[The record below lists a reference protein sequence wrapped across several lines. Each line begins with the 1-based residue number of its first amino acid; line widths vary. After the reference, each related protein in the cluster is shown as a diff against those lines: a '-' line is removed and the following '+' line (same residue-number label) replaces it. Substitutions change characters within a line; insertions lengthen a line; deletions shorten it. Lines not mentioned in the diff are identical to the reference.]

1 MTTLLKIPSTLLLLG
16 LLTSGLTAC
25 ATQPQTQST
34 RWTIE
39 DRCTLPNQKQLT
51 QALQSARNELSQ
63 RSCHYQF
70 DAIHQQLLT
79 IAQQD
84 PGPTYRQS
92 FLDFYQWSVQ
102 QGIISSLQG
111 KQLYTSYFTPGF
123 GHLLPNNSNVC
134 AQKASKDSLIQAL
147 NADLAHKKLGLNDI
161 LQDREAYFQ
170 AQRTHNDL
178 TFLLETTLI
187 ACEQG

>member
-1 MTTLLKIPSTLLLLG
+1 MNTIQKIPSTLLWLSLLI
-16 LLTSGLTAC
+16 SGLSAC
-25 ATQPQTQST
+25 ATQPETQST
-34 RWTIE
+34 RWTME
-39 DRCTLPNQKQLT
+39 DSCTLPSQKQLT
-51 QALQSARNELSQ
+51 QALQSARNQLSQ

-84 PGPTYRQS
+84 PGPTHRQS

-134 AQKASKDSLIQAL
+134 AQKTSQDSLIQTL
-147 NADLAHKKLGLNDI
+147 NDDLAHKKLGLNDI
-161 LQDREAYFQ
+161 LQDRDGYFQ

-178 TFLLETTLI
+178 IFLLETTLI